1 MLVTPDYGLSDI
13 WNFNYPLKNLLSES
27 LKQGKIPLWTDMIG
41 NGYPIMAE
49 GQIGT
54 FSPINLV
61 IFGLFPM
68 PQAFT
73 AALIFVFITTL
84 AGSYLLMRK
93 IGLSKLLSFTS
104 AIFASFSGYF
114 VVQMTHLNLLQSFS
128 FIPWAF
134 YLLKI
139 NY

>member
-54 FSPINLV
+54 FSPINWV

-68 PQAFT
+68 PQSFT

-84 AGSYLLMRK
+84 AGAYLLMRK
-93 IGLSKLLSFTS
+93 I
-104 AIFASFSGYF
+104 
-114 VVQMTHLNLLQSFS
+114 
-128 FIPWAF
+128 
-134 YLLKI
+134 
-139 NY
+139 